1 MMEPFERVSM
11 ALTLMRQLRHV
22 VARETEALRQ
32 MKLAPLADLQAEKTA
47 LAVAYEREVRDLR
60 ANPAIFAALDD
71 HVREAF
77 AEASRELQATIG
89 ANVRA
94 LEAARQVVEGVV
106 KTMSQSLESVQR
118 RPGYQP
124 GGRTADPPSAAVPVA
139 FNREI

>member
-1 MMEPFERVSM
+1 MAPFDRVSM
-11 ALTLMRQLRHV
+11 ALTLMRQLRNV

-60 ANPAIFAALDD
+60 ANPEIFAALDNP
-71 HVREAF
+71 VREAF

-94 LEAARQVVEGVV
+94 LEAARHVVEGVV
-106 KTMSQSLESVQR
+106 RTMSESLESVQR
-118 RPGYQP
+118 RPGYLP
-124 GGRTADPPSAAVPVA
+124 GGRTADPPTAAVPVA